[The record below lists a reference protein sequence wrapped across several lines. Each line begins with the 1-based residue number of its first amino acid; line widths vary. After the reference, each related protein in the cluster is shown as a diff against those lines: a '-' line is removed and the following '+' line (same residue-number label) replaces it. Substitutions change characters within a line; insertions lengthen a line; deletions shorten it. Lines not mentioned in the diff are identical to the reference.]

1 MSWTG
6 RSLVGLLL
14 LAAFL
19 APAAPAEAVGPFSH
33 FTFCRALWPSL
44 STRLGLD
51 PSQAKRLWPGFLA
64 GAIAHDAGYYPGGE
78 SNLAYAVHLLRPWQ
92 LTRAMLALARNS
104 GEQAFALGWLSHALL
119 DLRAHRD
126 LVNAFTQGPYSEHM
140 LAHKQFE
147 WGLDCWLLARPQ
159 GAWLWEAPLDW
170 RAGLGLWQRAVA
182 TVYGRLVPRSVL
194 EQAMLAHQKQVRQL
208 PYVFWLSGRLER
220 PGRWAGNALGWVL
233 GHSARPLYVAWLTWR
248 DQDLD
253 ARGVLTARWPL
264 PQDQRGL
271 LTAMAQSAQ
280 ELNQVL
286 AGGAWPQGTLD
297 ADPGCEE
304 QGCDQA
310 KQARKWLDSLPA
322 IR

>member
-1 MSWTG
+1 M
-6 RSLVGLLL
+6 
-14 LAAFL
+14 
-19 APAAPAEAVGPFSH
+19 
-33 FTFCRALWPSL
+33 
-44 STRLGLD
+44 
-51 PSQAKRLWPGFLA
+51 
-64 GAIAHDAGYYPGGE
+64 
-78 SNLAYAVHLLRPWQ
+78 
-92 LTRAMLALARNS
+92 
-104 GEQAFALGWLSHALL
+104 
-119 DLRAHRD
+119 
-126 LVNAFTQGPYSEHM
+126 
-140 LAHKQFE
+140 
-147 WGLDCWLLARPQ
+147 
-159 GAWLWEAPLDW
+159 
-170 RAGLGLWQRAVA
+170 
-182 TVYGRLVPRSVL
+182 
-194 EQAMLAHQKQVRQL
+194 
-208 PYVFWLSGRLER
+208 
-220 PGRWAGNALGWVL
+220 L